1 MSGQGVAAKP
11 FVNLLGRGV
20 VARILSCITKG
31 IVTVSDFIQ
40 ATITLLSLVNP
51 IICATMF
58 ASIAAPLD
66 RKERL
71 LAASKA
77 AATIFIVLVIA
88 ALFGARLLKSFGISL
103 DAFQVAGGIVLAWMG
118 FSMLR
123 GAKAH
128 TQSHTVDD
136 GASESLAPLI
146 LFAASPGTITGVITI
161 AINHSR
167 SHIPVSALVGITVA
181 VAVTWLLLV
190 VTSRARSKA
199 GGGGLVRDISTR
211 FMGLIVLAM
220 GVQFALAGYRAFMGA
235 AHG

>member
-1 MSGQGVAAKP
+1 M
-11 FVNLLGRGV
+11 
-20 VARILSCITKG
+20 
-31 IVTVSDFIQ
+31 SDFIQ
-40 ATITLLSLVNP
+40 ATITLLSLINP

-58 ASIAAPLD
+58 AGIAASVD

-77 AATIFIVLVIA
+77 MATIFIVLVLA
-88 ALFGARLLKSFGISL
+88 ALFGARLLQSFGISL

-123 GAKAH
+123 GAKVH
-128 TQSHTVDD
+128 SQSHTVDD
-136 GASESLAPLI
+136 GASDSLAPLI

-167 SHIPVSALVGITVA
+167 SHIPVSALVGITIA
-181 VAVTWLLLV
+181 VAVTWLLLLA
-190 VTSRARSKA
+190 VTSRARSEA

-220 GVQFALAGYRAFMGA
+220 GVQFALAGYRGFMSV